1 MKTPAL
7 TIPLALLV
15 STFTW
20 GCQEQ
25 GSSPVG
31 PGDFGPQFNHG
42 GPPPHDPAGGGTFTV
57 AVSGRDA
64 EAVPPILLLQGS
76 KSTTTV
82 AEKPTLG
89 VVAKEIE
96 ITFLDA
102 FRDMFIFPP
111 GTNCFKN
118 QPISGTLDV
127 RQDKEDATKAAATFF
142 FDAFD
147 GKGEKEVSYTLTL
160 SDGSIAG
167 AWLPAVGN
175 TTVVTGTKWRM
186 KGPGK
191 AGRTCNSAAPDI
203 SYTISIERTS

>member
-1 MKTPAL
+1 MKTQAL
-7 TIPLALLV
+7 TISLALLA
-15 STFTW
+15 SALTW

-25 GSSPVG
+25 GLGPVG
-31 PGDFGPQFNHG
+31 PGDFSPRFRHG

-57 AVSGRDA
+57 TVSGDFLA
-64 EAVPPILLLQGS
+64 GS
-76 KSTTTV
+76 KSTSTV

-89 VVAKEIE
+89 VVANGIE
-96 ITFLDA
+96 ITFSEL
-102 FRDMFIFPP
+102 FLGWFTFPA

-127 RQDKEDATKAAATFF
+127 RQDKEDAAKATATFF

-147 GKGEKEVSYTLTL
+147 GKGNKEVSYTLTL

-167 AWLPAVGN
+167 AWLPGIIGN
-175 TTVVTGTKWRM
+175 TTTVTGTKWRM

-203 SYTISIERTS
+203 SYEISILRTS